1 MINGVDEA
9 ELETLLAQVAEALP
23 GVRGPFLDNV
33 LILSLR
39 RYGPLATAR
48 DEAEEEEL
56 VPPVAELP
64 GGHAECVEFLCDCAG
79 DALASPFYEQMRKCF
94 EDNDSQAFEGMMK
107 TLDSQLRLRGI
118 FYRHGLDPENEYPGI
133 WGRVWEAIPKWDGRN
148 FRAYVARIARNY
160 CLDEIARKKRAATS
174 IDEMDPTEHRPQGQT
189 SQSVSRR
196 DAIALVAEVLA
207 ELEESGRI
215 KSIDFV
221 IFSLICQGRHVA
233 EIVETL
239 HTASPIDAMRV
250 ALEAMGAK
258 RCKDEHAVAL
268 GAALD
273 GLTAEE
279 LATICSLEPDVAQ
292 AVVEAF
298 GRQAEDDRELARL
311 VARVGMTA
319 TDLKRARKLTSN
331 AVNLCINRIRLK
343 LWMAMVDRAY
353 EAVRARGRIDDVDLA
368 IIDHRCTVTTNQG
381 CRMYKDGTCKREADP
396 AEIARLGGLDLQP
409 SAVERRMQ
417 DLRIKIV
424 EEGLGMIYPDYNACL
439 TERKPQ
445 RASK

>member
-1 MINGVDEA
+1 MIDEVHEA
-9 ELETLLAQVAEALP
+9 EIEALLAQVGEALP

-48 DEAEEEEL
+48 DQAEDGEL
-56 VPPVAELP
+56 PAVAELP
-64 GGHAECVEFLCDCAG
+64 GGHDECVAYLCDCAG
-79 DALASPFYEQMRKCF
+79 DAMASEFYEQMRKCF
-94 EDNDSQAFEGMMK
+94 EDNDSQAFEAMMK

-118 FYRHGLDPENEYPGI
+118 FYRHGLDPENEYPAI

-189 SQSVSRR
+189 SQVVAQS
-196 DAIALVAEVLA
+196 DAIALIAEVMA

-221 IFSLICQGRHVA
+221 IFSLICQGRQVA

-239 HTASPIDAMRV
+239 HTAPQIDAVRGALV
-250 ALEAMGAK
+250 ALGAK
-258 RCKDEHAVAL
+258 RCKAEHAVAL

-273 GLTAEE
+273 GLTADE
-279 LATICSLEPDVAQ
+279 LSAICGLKPAAAEALVA
-292 AVVEAF
+292 AC
-298 GRQAEDDRELARL
+298 AEVGDDTELARL
-311 VARVGMTA
+311 VARVGMTVA
-319 TDLKRARKLTSN
+319 DLERARSLTSN

-353 EAVRARGRIDDVDLA
+353 EAVRSRGRIDEVDLA
-368 IIDHRCTVTTNQG
+368 IVDHRCTVTTHQG
-381 CRMYKDGTCKREADP
+381 CRMYKDRSCKREADP
-396 AEIARLGGLDLQP
+396 AEIARKGGLNLQA
-409 SAVERRMQ
+409 SAVSRRMD

-424 EEGLGMIYPDYNACL
+424 ENGLGMVYPDYNACL

>member
-9 ELETLLAQVAEALP
+9 ELEALLEGVAQALP

-33 LILSLR
+33 LILCLR
-39 RYGPLATAR
+39 RYEPLASAR
-48 DEAEEEEL
+48 DQAEDEEGL
-56 VPPVAELP
+56 PPVAELP
-64 GGHAECVEFLCDCAG
+64 GGRAECVEFLCDCAG
-79 DALASPFYEQMRKCF
+79 DAMASPFFEELRKCF

-160 CLDEIARKKRAATS
+160 CLDEIARKKRNPTS
-174 IDEMDPTEHRPQGQT
+174 IDEMDPTENRPQGQT

-207 ELEESGRI
+207 DLEESGRI

-221 IFSLICQGRHVA
+221 IFALVCQGRPVA

-239 HTASPIDAMRV
+239 NTAPAFDSVRA
-250 ALEAMGAK
+250 ALEFMRAK
-258 RCKDEHAVAL
+258 RCKAEHAVAL

-273 GLTAEE
+273 GLTASE
-279 LATICSLEPDVAQ
+279 LATVCDLSPAAAEGVVA
-292 AVVEAF
+292 ACA
-298 GRQAEDDRELARL
+298 GLGDEDLELARL
-311 VARVGMTA
+311 IGRVGMTTA
-319 TDLKRARKLTSN
+319 DLSRARSLTSN
-331 AVNLCINRIRLK
+331 AINLCLNRIRLK

-353 EAVRARGRIDDVDLA
+353 EAVRARGRIDEVDLA
-368 IIDHRCTVTTNQG
+368 IVDHRCTVTTNHG
-381 CRMYKDGTCKREADP
+381 CRMYKDATCKREADP

-409 SAVERRMQ
+409 SAVKRRMD
-417 DLRIKIV
+417 DLRLKIV
-424 EEGLGMIYPDYNACL
+424 EEGLGMVYPDYNACL